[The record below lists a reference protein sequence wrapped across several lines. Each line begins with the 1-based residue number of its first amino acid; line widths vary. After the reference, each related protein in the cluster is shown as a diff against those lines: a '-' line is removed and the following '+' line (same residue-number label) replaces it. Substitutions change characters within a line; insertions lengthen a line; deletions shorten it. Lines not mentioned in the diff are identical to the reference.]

1 MNPANSNVVSSRRTT
16 TDEVFDEIYSQISE
30 VKILPGTKLSEV
42 EIARQFGVSRQP
54 VREAFIRL
62 SNAGLLLI
70 RPQRAS
76 VVRKISLNEVSKS
89 RFIRVSIE
97 LEVARCAC
105 RLFKPEH
112 EAAFRSNLILQEEAI
127 EAGDLQKFSKLDA
140 KFHELI
146 CISADRPE
154 VFLEIW
160 NQKSHVDRLC
170 ALSLNN
176 KEASQEVFED
186 HEHILSYLID
196 KNEAMLL
203 ERVRS
208 HLSRLDPVI
217 ATISETHADYFEK

>member
-1 MNPANSNVVSSRRTT
+1 MNPANSNAISSRRTT

-89 RFIRVSIE
+89 RFIRLSIE
-97 LEVARCAC
+97 LEVSRCAC

-112 EAAFRSNLILQEEAI
+112 EEVFRSNIKLQEEAI
-127 EAGDLQKFSKLDA
+127 ESGDLQKFSKLDA

-154 VFLEIW
+154 VFLAIRK
-160 NQKSHVDRLC
+160 QKSHVDRLC
-170 ALSLNN
+170 ALSLAD
-176 KEASQEVFED
+176 KEASQAVLED
-186 HEHILSYLID
+186 HEHILSCLID
-196 KNEAMLL
+196 RNETMLL

-217 ATISETHADYFEK
+217 EKISETHADYFES